1 MLQILADGLI
11 IGSVISPGAIG
22 LSLTLSIVR
31 FSNFSH
37 GELLGWG
44 SYVAL
49 SALAVFTATRESLAT
64 PLGPFTFGWG
74 MLGALVV
81 SMAVT
86 ALLALALTLA
96 TVTALHLFL
105 RRSTLGRAMRA
116 TAINPGLARV
126 AGIDPERIGVH
137 RRGRVPRCRRVRGAD
152 PDPAGAPDRSVRGE
166 TLMPDLLLGWLSY
179 GSFFLVFASC
189 FAIIV
194 LGLNLQ
200 WGFTGLFNVGVA
212 GFVALGA
219 YTSAL
224 LTTPDTPE
232 RLGGLGWPVALGWL
246 AAMGVS
252 GIAGLFVGAV
262 ALRLRH
268 DYLAIT
274 TFGVA
279 VAIQLVAK
287 NATALTGGPFGV
299 QFIPKPMQGWP
310 GTGLPWTLAYLAL
323 TLVLLGI
330 VYLALERLVRSPWGR
345 ALRAIREDESAAASL
360 GKRPF
365 VFRLQSFVI
374 GSMLMGLGG
383 AVYAHFVGYIAPED
397 FLPILTFQLWAML
410 IVGGSGNN
418 RGAVIGAFVVWTFWA
433 AAGGLL
439 RGWVRQAEQARA
451 AALQVVLIGV
461 LIALMLV
468 LRPRGLIGEE
478 VTVSRSD

>member
-1 MLQILADGLI
+1 
-11 IGSVISPGAIG
+11 
-22 LSLTLSIVR
+22 
-31 FSNFSH
+31 
-37 GELLGWG
+37 
-44 SYVAL
+44 
-49 SALAVFTATRESLAT
+49 
-64 PLGPFTFGWG
+64 
-74 MLGALVV
+74 
-81 SMAVT
+81 
-86 ALLALALTLA
+86 
-96 TVTALHLFL
+96 
-105 RRSTLGRAMRA
+105 
-116 TAINPGLARV
+116 
-126 AGIDPERIGVH
+126 
-137 RRGRVPRCRRVRGAD
+137 
-152 PDPAGAPDRSVRGE
+152 
-166 TLMPDLLLGWLSY
+166 MPDLLGWLSY
-179 GSFFLVFASC
+179 GGFFLVFASS

-224 LTTPDTPE
+224 LTTPETAN
-232 RLGGLGWPVALGWL
+232 RMGGLGWPVALGWL
-246 AAMGVS
+246 AAMGVA
-252 GIAGLFVGAV
+252 GIAGLLVGAV

-279 VAIQLVAK
+279 VTIQLVAN

-299 QFIPKPMQGWP
+299 QFIPKPMQSWL

-323 TLVLLGI
+323 TLVLLGV

-345 ALRAIREDESAAASL
+345 VLRAIREDEAAAASL

-439 RGWVRQAEQARA
+439 RGWIPQAEQARA

-461 LIALMLV
+461 LIAAMLV

-478 VTVSRSD
+478 VAVSRSD